1 MIEILLNIQTLL
13 NVIIMTKYIY
23 VSLLVIILF
32 VTACKNDNNNSDK
45 TIVATVFDKTLYLE
59 DIQSIMPDDATEKD
73 SILIIKDRIELWVK
87 KQAMLNMAEINLS
100 DPQKDVDRIVK
111 DYRASLLIDRYK
123 QEFLKQKLDTTVSE
137 KEIEDYFEMYSESFK
152 LNQAIVKAEFY
163 KFSVNYKD
171 IVAFRN
177 MFFSNK
183 QENKDKA
190 KEIAKNKAS
199 KYDFFNNKW
208 VRFSEISSLLPSR
221 LSNPE
226 IILKSTNKIQ
236 TQDNDFYYF
245 VRINDYKLKD
255 NLEPL
260 ENISEQIKLIII
272 NKRKVELINELEA
285 VIYQNA
291 QSHKNIKIFE

>member
-1 MIEILLNIQTLL
+1 
-13 NVIIMTKYIY
+13 MTKSTYF
-23 VSLLVIILF
+23 LLIIITFF
-32 VTACKNDNNNSDK
+32 VVACGNDNNNSDK
-45 TIVATVFDKTLYLE
+45 TIVATVFDNTLYLE
-59 DIQSIMPDDATEKD
+59 DIQSIIPYGVTKED
-73 SILIIKDRIELWVK
+73 SILIIKDKIELWVK
-87 KQAMLNMAEINLS
+87 KQAMLNMAEINLNET
-100 DPQKDVDRIVK
+100 QKDVDRIVL

-123 QEFLKQKLDTTVSE
+123 QEFLKQKLDTIVSE

-171 IVAFRN
+171 ILDFRN
-177 MFFSNK
+177 TFFSNK
-183 QENKDKA
+183 QESKDKT
-190 KEIAKNKAS
+190 KEIAKNNAS

-208 VRFSEISSLLPSR
+208 IRFTEISSLLPSK

-236 TQDNDFYYF
+236 TQDNHFYYF